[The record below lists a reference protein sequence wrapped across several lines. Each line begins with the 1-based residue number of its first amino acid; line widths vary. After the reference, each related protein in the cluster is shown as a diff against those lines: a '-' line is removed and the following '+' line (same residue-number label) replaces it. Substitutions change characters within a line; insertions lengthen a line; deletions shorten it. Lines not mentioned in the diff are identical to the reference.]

1 MKPWK
6 TIEEVITRANNTTYG
21 LAGVVITNDMNLAEK
36 CVREV

>member
-6 TIEEVITRANNTTYG
+6 TIDEVIERANNTTYG
-21 LAGVVITNDMNLAEK
+21 LAGVVITKDMNFAEK